1 MADVLCR
8 QLPEQVTLEFEVD
21 ARVRPATQVERHH
34 YQRLVHGDNR
44 VTEAGDAAALAER
57 LVQGTPE
64 DDPKVFHQVVR
75 VTLDVA
81 GGIDL
86 YVEQAVLRELLQH
99 VVHHAYAGLHGVDAG
114 AIQVQLKRDLR
125 LPRLAIYAGSS
136 IRHGYRLQSPPAPQ

>member
-57 LVQGTPE
+57 LVSALPRTTQVLDE
-64 DDPKVFHQVVR
+64 VVR